1 MSQVVDGIKLDW
13 SDSIIWRWDR
23 KRAITVQCSPYQ
35 VTANTL
41 RDSILPEF
49 EKIKLP
55 PGYTLTWDG
64 EYKSSKESADALKPG
79 LFPAVIIMLLIIVM
93 LFNAYRQPLI
103 IIAVIPFAMIGIT
116 FGLLLT
122 GVPFGFIA
130 LLGAM
135 SLSGMMIKNSVVLLD
150 QVNIN
155 IANGMKPYDAVI
167 SAGLSRLSPVVNA
180 AVTTI
185 LGVIPLLQ
193 DVFWVSLAVTI
204 MFGLTVGTI
213 LTMFLVPV
221 FYCILYR
228 INQK

>member
-1 MSQVVDGIKLDW
+1 M
-13 SDSIIWRWDR
+13 
-23 KRAITVQCSPYQ
+23 
-35 VTANTL
+35 
-41 RDSILPEF
+41 
-49 EKIKLP
+49 
-55 PGYTLTWDG
+55 TWDG
-64 EYKSSKESADALKPG
+64 EYKSSKESADALIPG
-79 LFPAVIIMLLIIVM
+79 LFPVVIIMLLIIVM
-93 LFNAYRQPLI
+93 LFNAYRPPLI

-116 FGLLLT
+116 LGLLLT

-150 QVNIN
+150 QVNLN
-155 IANGMKPYDAVI
+155 IASGMKPNDAVI
-167 SAGLSRLSPVVNA
+167 SAGLNRLAPVVNA

-193 DVFWVSLAVTI
+193 DVFWVYLAVTI

-221 FYCILYR
+221 LYSILYR
-228 INQK
+228 ISSKMNHKKINQ